1 MSLFRRNK
9 WMAEHRRLVR
19 WVAAALAVFALL
31 GGVYCAGWLG
41 QSDNVDHRSHFKV
54 LPTEHL
60 EYQASSWLGEAGT
73 ITIDVGPLTK
83 LEDGTAS
90 YRIVYT
96 IEASKTVSAIY
107 IMKGQ
112 VTAII
117 DARTLLPIEFEE
129 KMRTGLAIKGGRDK
143 HKKLVYN
150 RDANKVDYYK
160 IDKKSAEKTLKYNRS
175 RRIPPNT
182 HHFTSLL
189 YFIRFI
195 DFEPGREVTVPM
207 SDRKRDLTIKASVLR
222 EENYKALDGT
232 KRKAIA
238 LKTVT
243 DFGKEDIKGSTF
255 NIWLDKEERYPV
267 RMEAKLKWGT
277 VKLKLVKRTIRG
289 ALAGASK

>member
-19 WVAAALAVFALL
+19 WVAAALAVFALF
-31 GGVYCAGWLG
+31 GGVYCAGWLRE
-41 QSDNVDHRSHFKV
+41 SDNIDHRSHFKV

-73 ITIDVGPLTK
+73 ITVDVGPLTK

-96 IEASKTVSAIY
+96 LEASKTVSAIY

-112 VTAII
+112 VTAVV

-129 KMRTGLAIKGGRDK
+129 QMRTGLAIRGGRDK

-150 RDANKVDYYK
+150 RNTNKVDYYK
-160 IDKKSAEKTLKYNRS
+160 IDKKSKTKELKYSRS
-175 RRIPPNT
+175 RQVPPNT

-189 YFIRFI
+189 YFIRFV
-195 DFEPGREVTVPM
+195 DFKPGEEVAVLM
-207 SDRKRDLTIKASVLR
+207 SDRKRDLTITASVLR
-222 EENYKALDGT
+222 EADYKALDGT
-232 KRKAIA
+232 TRKAIV

-243 DFGKEDIKGSTF
+243 DFGKEDIKDSTF
-255 NIWLDKEERYPV
+255 NIWLDKKERHPV
-267 RMEAKLKWGT
+267 RMSAKLKWGT
-277 VKLKLVKRTIRG
+277 VKLKLVKRTIKK
-289 ALAGASK
+289 APAKASQ